1 MVLTGSCSQPV
12 SEKRAFDFL
21 TEGEMLRRG
30 RFLAGVLIGTATGL
44 WTGAAF
50 SQNNREPLAARA
62 GEAPQVQPSQ
72 IPYAQPANV
81 RSAGPPMA
89 GEGSRIKTIAP
100 QLRTA
105 AQASQS
111 TGQLPMPS
119 DRENRPDPLAPINHK
134 ILNLNVKV
142 DRTAFHPIAG
152 GWSHAVPQPARK
164 CIDRFFD
171 NVGFIPR
178 FTNAVFQLKLRN
190 AGGELARFG
199 INSTVGVAGLFDP
212 AAKWFGIKEHDNDFG
227 RTLATWGM
235 SDGWLVVMPIGG
247 PVDVR
252 NALGHFGD
260 GAMNPMNYL
269 VPGSAEVYEMI
280 GHSIEGLNKRAND
293 LDKFEGVPM
302 SAPAALDSPN
312 LYETVRTNYLHEQTQ
327 KKADNAAGI
336 GASTAG
342 AAAAAG
348 SVVGSRQSQA
358 AAIGTAT
365 DQAAPLGR

>member
-1 MVLTGSCSQPV
+1 
-12 SEKRAFDFL
+12 
-21 TEGEMLRRG
+21 MLRHR
-30 RFLAGVLIGTATGL
+30 RFLAGVRIATTTGL

-50 SQNNREPLAARA
+50 SEDNHEPRAAQA
-62 GEAPQVQPSQ
+62 GEALQVHPNPQTVQ

-81 RSAGPPMA
+81 QSSGLPQS
-89 GEGSRIKTIAP
+89 GEGSRVEANTL
-100 QLRTA
+100 QLQA
-105 AQASQS
+105 ATPATQS
-111 TGQLPMPS
+111 TVQRPMPW
-119 DRENRPDPLAPINHK
+119 DGQNPPDPLAPVNHK

-142 DRTAFHPIAG
+142 DRTAFHPLAG
-152 GWSHAVPQPARK
+152 GWSRAVPQPARK

-178 FTNAVFQLKLRN
+178 FTNALFHLKLRN

-252 NALGHFGD
+252 NALGHFAD

-269 VPGSAEVYEMI
+269 VPGSAEVYEVI
-280 GHSIEGLNKRAND
+280 GHSIEGVNKRANA
-293 LDKFEGVPM
+293 LDKFEGVPFD
-302 SAPAALDSPN
+302 APAALDSPN
-312 LYETVRTNYLHEQTQ
+312 LYETVRTNYLHEQTR
-327 KKADNAAGI
+327 KDADDAAAS
-336 GASTAG
+336 GAGTAG
-342 AAAAAG
+342 AAVVAG
-348 SVVGSRQSQA
+348 AVVGSRQSQA
-358 AAIGTAT
+358 AVIGTAA
-365 DQAAPLGR
+365 DQAAQLGR